1 MLAIIIILWSC
12 DVKCKHVM
20 MHGLMSH
27 DLYSS
32 VVLVK
37 LSSVSGNFP
46 QLSVLH
52 VATIAQTDK
61 KKTHTRTSCCS
72 FVETVFSFYIHVLR
86 FVAVCTR

>member
-1 MLAIIIILWSC
+1 
-12 DVKCKHVM
+12 M

-61 KKTHTRTSCCS
+61 NTHT
-72 FVETVFSFYIHVLR
+72 HVQ
-86 FVAVCTR
+86 VAVHSLRLFLVSIYMYWDLLRYVQGRNQRSF